1 MTVTLYVDWVAQEI
15 LTEEEYEKKIKEET
29 ISLMEEEDEFNEWL
43 EERYTPQ
50 HIWHM
55 TEAGRAEVRSLWED
69 YCRDT
74 AEVNADYE
82 KTFVEV

>member
-50 HIWHM
+50 HI
-55 TEAGRAEVRSLWED
+55 
-69 YCRDT
+69 
-74 AEVNADYE
+74 
-82 KTFVEV
+82 